1 MHKQGRSKLRWAL
14 GLLAALVLIALL
26 GFLALKRAY
35 PPERLLAMVAEQV
48 QAKTGREF
56 AIRGPISWRL
66 LPNIAVVVED
76 LHLANLDWGSRPE
89 MLSIRKAALELA
101 LEPLLDGRIEVQ
113 RILIEGA
120 DIWLEVDEQG
130 RGNWAFSPSQSGA
143 SLDSKSKPKPQGKPG
158 DFSLAHIQW
167 ADSKITL
174 HSPRMPRDLLLH
186 IDELNLHAQQ
196 ADYALQA
203 RLSLAEQPLRIDGSF
218 GGLAAFRAESEFWP
232 FDLKLQLEGLNLS
245 SKGQLA
251 LGVHAG
257 DFNVELK
264 AALSDSQA
272 LQALMPRRAELFRQ
286 LPQALQLDAQ
296 VRRQGALLSVQ
307 PFKIAAAGQSMEGEL
322 FERGG
327 QPLRLEMKLKSDS
340 LDLAPF
346 LLQPK
351 GQSSKT
357 QVTQKS
363 ARTTQVSGPVFS
375 RDSWPLPKAFPFEL
389 DLALDIRS
397 LQLPKMPPMQGLL
410 AQVEMATQSLNLKS
424 AQWQM
429 AGGQWQASAGMDL
442 PALDAGKTAK
452 AGAAQTG
459 AKPPSWRL
467 KLDGRDIK
475 VDDLA
480 PYLSSAS
487 PPALRGGALRMAI
500 DVAAKGDDARE
511 WVSSLEG
518 QVLLDARNFV
528 LQGQAKHLGTDVL
541 TGTLRALLP
550 GDQKRRDNPI
560 RCAVMRLPFKQGRAD
575 IDRSIALE
583 SEQFNLAALGH
594 IDLGKETLS
603 LSMRPS
609 TQKGLGV
616 SAANLSALVQLEGP
630 LNQPNISW
638 DAAGT
643 AQQATQVGLKLATG
657 GLSILAQR
665 LLSKPEPAE
674 QPCRRAL
681 NPDKSAGP
689 TLRNWLGG

>member
-1 MHKQGRSKLRWAL
+1 MQKQRRSKLRWVL
-14 GLLAALVLIALL
+14 GLLAALILVALL
-26 GFLALKRAY
+26 GLLALKRAY

-48 QAKTGREF
+48 QAKTGRAF

-76 LHLANLDWGSRPE
+76 LNLANLDWGSRPD
-89 MLSIRKAALELA
+89 MLSVRKAALELA

-130 RGNWAFSPSQSGA
+130 RGNWAFSPSKSAA
-143 SLDSKSKPKPQGKPG
+143 SSDTSKPPNPQRKPG

-167 ADSKITL
+167 LDSQITL
-174 HSPRMPRDLLLH
+174 HSPRLPRDLQLH
-186 IDELNLHAQQ
+186 VDELNLRAQQ
-196 ADYALQA
+196 SDYALQA

-251 LGVHAG
+251 LGAHAG

-272 LQALMPRRAELFRQ
+272 LQALMPRRAELIRQ

-296 VRRQGALLSVQ
+296 VRRQGAVLSVQ

-327 QPLRLEMKLKSDS
+327 EPLRLEMKLKSDS
-340 LDLAPF
+340 FDLAPF
-346 LLQPK
+346 LPKPK
-351 GQSSKT
+351 GQNGKA
-357 QVTQKS
+357 QDAKKS
-363 ARTTQVSGPVFS
+363 PRTGQASGPLFS
-375 RDSWPLPKAFPFEL
+375 RDTWPLPKAFPFEL
-389 DLALDIRS
+389 DLALDIPS

-410 AQVEMATQSLNLKS
+410 AHVEMATQSLNLKS

-429 AGGQWQASAGMDL
+429 AGGLWQASGTM
-442 PALDAGKTAK
+442 ALTAQELTP
-452 AGAAQTG
+452 AGAAQ
-459 AKPPSWRL
+459 KKQKLPHWRL
-467 KLDGRDIK
+467 KLDGRDMKI
-475 VDDLA
+475 DDLS
-480 PYLSSAS
+480 PYLGSSS
-487 PPALRGGALRMAI
+487 PPALRGGSLRMAI
-500 DVAAKGDDARE
+500 DVAANGDGARE

-528 LQGQAKHLGTDVL
+528 LQGQANHLGTDVL
-541 TGTLRALLP
+541 MGTLRALLP

-560 RCAVMRLPFKQGRAD
+560 RCAVMRLPFKQGRAEV
-575 IDRSIALE
+575 DRSIALE

-594 IDLGKETLS
+594 IDLGKEALS
-603 LSMRPS
+603 LAMRPS

-616 SAANLSALVQLEGP
+616 SAANLSALVQLDGP
-630 LNQPNISW
+630 LSKPNISW

-643 AQQATQVGLKLATG
+643 AQQATQVGLKVATG

-665 LLSKPEPAE
+665 MLSKPEPAE

-681 NPDKSAGP
+681 NPANASGP
-689 TLRNWLGG
+689 SLRNWLGG

>member
-35 PPERLLAMVAEQV
+35 PPERLLALVAEQV

-76 LHLANLDWGSRPE
+76 LHLANLDWGSRPD
-89 MLSIRKAALELA
+89 MLSVRKAALELA

-130 RGNWAFSPSQSGA
+130 RGNWAFSPSKPGA
-143 SLDSKSKPKPQGKPG
+143 SPDSTSKPKPQAKPG

-167 ADSKITL
+167 LDSKITL
-174 HSPRMPRDLLLH
+174 HSPRLPRDLQLH
-186 IDELNLHAQQ
+186 IAELNLRAQQ
-196 ADYALQA
+196 SDYALQA
-203 RLSLAEQPLRIDGSF
+203 RLALAEQALRIEGSF
-218 GGLAAFRAESEFWP
+218 GGLAAFRAESEYWP
-232 FDLKLQLEGLNLS
+232 FDLSLHLQGLDLS

-251 LGVHAG
+251 LGAHAG

-272 LQALMPRRAELFRQ
+272 LQALMPRRAEFFRQ
-286 LPQALQLDAQ
+286 LPQALKLDAQ

-307 PFKIAAAGQSMEGEL
+307 PFKIEAAGQHMEGEL
-322 FERGG
+322 YERGG
-327 QPLRLEMKLKSDS
+327 QPLRLELKLKAES

-346 LLQPK
+346 LPQAKSPVGKKAPNPSTAK
-351 GQSSKT
+351 G
-357 QVTQKS
+357 
-363 ARTTQVSGPVFS
+363 PIFS
-375 RDSWPLPKAFPFEL
+375 RDTWPLPKAFPLEL

-397 LQLPKMPPMQGLL
+397 LQSPNTPPLQGLL
-410 AQVEMATQSLNLKS
+410 AHIELRAQRLSLKS

-442 PALDAGKTAK
+442 PALEAAK

-475 VDDLA
+475 VDALN

-528 LQGQAKHLGTDVL
+528 LQGQANHLGTDVL
-541 TGTLRALLP
+541 MGTLRALLP

-560 RCAVMRLPFKQGRAD
+560 RCAVMRLPFKQGRAEV
-575 IDRSIALE
+575 DRSIALE

-681 NPDKSAGP
+681 NPGKNAGP
-689 TLRNWLGG
+689 SMRNWLGG

>member
-1 MHKQGRSKLRWAL
+1 MQKQHRSKLRWVL
-14 GLLAALVLIALL
+14 GLLAAMILMVLL

-48 QAKTGREF
+48 QAKTGRAF

-76 LHLANLDWGSRPE
+76 LHLANLDWGNRPD
-89 MLSIRKAALELA
+89 MLSVRKAALELA
-101 LEPLLDGRIEVQ
+101 LKPLLDGRIEVQ

-130 RGNWAFSPSQSGA
+130 RGNWAFSPSKSVA
-143 SLDSKSKPKPQGKPG
+143 STEAANKPKPQGKPG
-158 DFSLAHIQW
+158 DFSLAHVQW
-167 ADSKITL
+167 LDSRVTL
-174 HSPRMPRDLLLH
+174 HSPRLQRDLQLH
-186 IDELNLHAQQ
+186 IDELNLRAQQ
-196 ADYALQA
+196 SDYALQA
-203 RLSLAEQPLRIDGSF
+203 RLALAEQALRIEGRF
-218 GGLAAFRAESEFWP
+218 GGLAAFSAQSEFWP
-232 FDLKLQLEGLNLS
+232 FDLTLQLEGLNLS

-251 LGVHAG
+251 LGAHAG
-257 DFNVELK
+257 DFNLELK
-264 AALSDSQA
+264 AALSESQA
-272 LQALMPRRAELFRQ
+272 LQALMPRRAELLRQ

-307 PFKIAAAGQSMEGEL
+307 PFKLSAAAQTVEGEL

-327 QPLRLEMKLKSDS
+327 QPLRLELKLKAES

-346 LLQPK
+346 LPK
-351 GQSSKT
+351 AKSPAGKADPSRSSPSSSK
-357 QVTQKS
+357 
-363 ARTTQVSGPVFS
+363 GPVFS
-375 RDSWPLPKAFPFEL
+375 RDSWPLPKAFPLEL

-397 LQLPKMPPMQGLL
+397 LHAPKLPPLQGLL
-410 AQVEMATQSLNLKS
+410 AHVDLRAQSLRLNS

-429 AGGQWQASAGMDL
+429 AGGQWQASADLGL
-442 PALDAGKTAK
+442 PALEPAK
-452 AGAAQTG
+452 AGASQTRVQ
-459 AKPPSWRL
+459 PPKWLL

-475 VDDLA
+475 VDALG
-480 PYLSSAS
+480 PYLSTAS

-500 DVAAKGDDARE
+500 DVSARGDDAHE

-528 LQGQAKHLGTDVL
+528 LQGQANHLGTDVL
-541 TGTLRALLP
+541 MGTLRALLP

-560 RCAVMRLPFKQGRAD
+560 RCAVMRLPFKQGRAQV
-575 IDRSIALE
+575 DRSIALE
-583 SEQFNLAALGH
+583 SEQFNLAAQGH
-594 IDLGKETLS
+594 IDLGKENLS
-603 LSMRPS
+603 LAMRPS

-643 AQQATQVGLKLATG
+643 AQQATQVGLKVATG

-681 NPDKSAGP
+681 NPGKNSGP
-689 TLRNWLGG
+689 TLRHWLGG